1 MPYAFDEELKSRLR
15 IPMGPVYASMP
26 DFIPKSRIIAVGD
39 MVVLGLLK
47 KGITPFVAVFDLK
60 TRRAPITKEEKG
72 LILSR
77 FPNPIKAS
85 NPAGYLTEEAID
97 AAEKAM
103 SKGGAVLIDGE
114 EDLTLL
120 AFLAFAKSGDVF
132 IYGIMGSGVC
142 VINGQN
148 AKNSAVL
155 FLKNAK
161 RSPPA

>member
-1 MPYAFDEELKSRLR
+1 MPYVFDEELKSRLR
-15 IPMGPVYASMP
+15 VPMGPVYPSMP
-26 DFIPKSRIIAVGD
+26 DFAEGARIIAIGD
-39 MVVLGLLK
+39 IVVLELLR

-60 TRRAPITKEEKG
+60 TRRKPVSGDEKR
-72 LILSR
+72 LLLSR
-77 FPNPIKAS
+77 FPHPIRAS
-85 NPAGYLTEEAID
+85 NPPGHLTEEAID

-120 AFLAFAKSGDVF
+120 AFLVFAKSNDVF
-132 IYGIMGSGVC
+132 VYGIMGMGIC
-142 VINGQN
+142 AINGQD